1 MTQVPPLPSERP
13 APSDDRG
20 FALLIVAITLAA
32 LSLMIGSIL
41 YMTRHH
47 AQELAAS
54 ISMLK
59 LRSAMD
65 GATATA
71 AAELSFSGPV
81 SAQSETTSIGGV
93 SVHIAVRPESAKFN
107 LNKSDPALLVA
118 LLNAS
123 GVSPAFA
130 QRVADEIVDW
140 RDADSEP
147 HASGAEAAD
156 YLAAGR
162 SYVPTNRPFE
172 SVAELS
178 LLLDGSDDLVTCLR
192 PDVTVFG
199 DSDGVIAQNASSRLR
214 QALEHSTLHIQQSA
228 IGAGARPAI
237 VAGDV
242 FEIDERAS
250 DSGIATSR
258 QVILRVT
265 GDPRGPIRLL
275 FQSPLI
281 PSEAEALK
289 ACARLERSRAH

>member
-13 APSDDRG
+13 VPSDDGG

-54 ISMLK
+54 ISLLK

-71 AAELSFSGPV
+71 AAELSFGGP
-81 SAQSETTSIGGV
+81 ALTQPETASIGDV

-123 GVSPAFA
+123 GTSPAFA
-130 QRVADEIVDW
+130 QRLADEIVDW

-162 SYVPTNRPFE
+162 SYVPPNRPFE

-178 LLLDGSDDLVTCLR
+178 LLLDGSDDLVTCLK

-214 QALEHSTLHIQQSA
+214 QALEHSTLHIQQSVV
-228 IGAGARPAI
+228 GARPAV

-250 DSGIATSR
+250 DSGIAMSR

-289 ACARLERSRAH
+289 ACARLERNRAH